1 VLRRSKNENAGPT
14 RVLVVND
21 DPDAC
26 ELIARIIESAGWIAL
41 RCHSHDDALAALP
54 GAKPALKAVLADFH
68 AGGASA
74 GLKLLDDIRRMPA
87 FTNMPV
93 LLLTHNDANRL
104 FAWQAG
110 IDGFLVRPFHADQL
124 INEVYAVLTR
134 TPQERDTYRQQR
146 LSAG

>member
-1 VLRRSKNENAGPT
+1 VLRRSKNEKAGPT
-14 RVLVVND
+14 RILVVND

-26 ELIARIIESAGWIAL
+26 ELIARIIESAGWIAE
-41 RCHSHDDALAALP
+41 RCHAHSDALAALSE
-54 GAKPALKAVLADFH
+54 AKPAFKAVLVDFQ

-87 FTNMPV
+87 FTGMPV
-93 LLLTHNDANRL
+93 LLLTHNNANRL

-134 TPQERDTYRQQR
+134 TLQERDAYREQR